1 MLKNLGGWWPPINS
15 YGNAVPVGPVPN
27 EPVIN
32 EIKLVNNKN
41 NFIVEKK
48 STSVLDKF
56 KNLIK
61 CK

>member
-1 MLKNLGGWWPPINS
+1 
-15 YGNAVPVGPVPN
+15 
-27 EPVIN
+27 VIN